1 MTKVLLKKQIME
13 LFSFIWQDKK
23 KNKNRT
29 GIRLLMMILLYVIL
43 FGILGAMFYFVADPL
58 CGPLHQAGMGWL
70 YFALMGLMG
79 TAFGAF
85 GSVFNTYAS
94 LYLAKDNELLLS
106 MPIPASR
113 ILNVRLAGVYLMGL
127 LYELLVMVPVLIKY
141 YLTAA
146 PGFLTVLCSV
156 IATLEIS
163 IVVLIISAILG
174 WAVALI
180 SKKTK
185 HKSLITVVLSLG
197 FIIGYYYVY
206 LKAMRFL
213 EDIISNPQIAGNF
226 LKNSL
231 SPVYHMGMAAAG
243 NLSSLGMFTVM
254 TLAVFLAVYLVL
266 AASYTRIITTNR
278 GASRR
283 IYKVQKVTVHSR
295 ERALLGKEFRR
306 FLGCPNYILN
316 CGLGIILMI
325 AGAVMI
331 LVKRNMIMDMMMLF
345 FAGDQDMMSM
355 AAAAAVCMITTMNDI
370 TAPSVSLEGRNIWLV
385 QSLPVSGFQVL
396 MAKLKLHL
404 ILTLIPAAILV
415 MSVEI
420 VLKPSAVFA
429 VLIPLTVLAFIIFM
443 ALTGLVLNLKMP
455 NLTWTNE
462 IVPIKQSLNV
472 MIALFGGW
480 VVVVGA
486 GALYMLLMDILSP
499 AVYLGCTAA
508 VIFAGAIGLLFWLR
522 KKGAV
527 IFETL

>member
-1 MTKVLLKKQIME
+1 
-13 LFSFIWQDKK
+13 
-23 KNKNRT
+23 
-29 GIRLLMMILLYVIL
+29 
-43 FGILGAMFYFVADPL
+43 
-58 CGPLHQAGMGWL
+58 
-70 YFALMGLMG
+70 
-79 TAFGAF
+79 
-85 GSVFNTYAS
+85 
-94 LYLAKDNELLLS
+94 
-106 MPIPASR
+106 
-113 ILNVRLAGVYLMGL
+113 
-127 LYELLVMVPVLIKY
+127 
-141 YLTAA
+141 
-146 PGFLTVLCSV
+146 
-156 IATLEIS
+156 
-163 IVVLIISAILG
+163 
-174 WAVALI
+174 
-180 SKKTK
+180 
-185 HKSLITVVLSLG
+185 
-197 FIIGYYYVY
+197 
-206 LKAMRFL
+206 
-213 EDIISNPQIAGNF
+213 
-226 LKNSL
+226 
-231 SPVYHMGMAAAG
+231 
-243 NLSSLGMFTVM
+243 
-254 TLAVFLAVYLVL
+254 
-266 AASYTRIITTNR
+266 
-278 GASRR
+278 
-283 IYKVQKVTVHSR
+283 
-295 ERALLGKEFRR
+295 
-306 FLGCPNYILN
+306 
-316 CGLGIILMI
+316 
-325 AGAVMI
+325 MI

-480 VVVVGA
+480 VVVVGT